1 MSTEGNDAANAKH
14 VLRLPMLYD
23 KFRSTCRYFS
33 YSLTSLRPDL
43 LSQSLQEGIDLVYY
57 KNVFMRNSYVSANT
71 FAVHCF

>member
-23 KFRSTCRYFS
+23 KFRSTCRDFS